1 MNIQIYGKAKCF
13 GTKSAERFFKERK
26 IKYQLIDI
34 TSKGMSSR
42 EIDGVLASV
51 KNIRLLVD
59 EKSSWIE
66 ESGYHR
72 MTSVDNIKQCLVK
85 YPEIFASP
93 IVRDCESKKATVG
106 NDITTWKEWIKNN
119 K

>member
-13 GTKSAERFFKERK
+13 ATKSAERFFKERK
-26 IKYQLIDI
+26 IKYQLIDVA
-34 TSKGMSSR
+34 SKGMSMR
-42 EIDGVLASV
+42 EIDGVLANV
-51 KNIRLLVD
+51 KDIRLLVD

-66 ESGYHR
+66 ESGYFR
-72 MTSVDNIKQCLVK
+72 MTSVENIKQCLMK

-93 IVRDCESKKATVG
+93 IVRDCETKKATVG
-106 NDITTWKEWIKNN
+106 NDIATWKSWLK